1 MSVTPTSLILVRGA
15 GDLATGTIAR
25 LSSAGFLVA
34 ALEIGRPTAIRR
46 SVALS
51 ECMYD
56 GAAMVEGI
64 RALRV
69 FSPGELLAK
78 AAPGIVPVFEDPR
91 CASLREIAPI
101 ALVDAI
107 LAKRN
112 LGTRKDMAPIVIA
125 LGPGFEAGVDAHAVI
140 ETNRGHDLGRLILSG
155 SAEPDTG
162 CPGLI
167 GGYGAE
173 RVVKAPIAGVVE
185 LLRDI
190 GDLVEK
196 GEALLAVEAGK
207 ERVEVLSPLK
217 GVVRGIIRSGS
228 VVSAGMKI
236 ADVDPRGV
244 VESCRSISDKARA
257 IGGGVLEAVMRF
269 GGRPR

>member
-1 MSVTPTSLILVRGA
+1 M
-15 GDLATGTIAR
+15 
-25 LSSAGFLVA
+25 
-34 ALEIGRPTAIRR
+34 
-46 SVALS
+46 
-51 ECMYD
+51 
-56 GAAMVEGI
+56 
-64 RALRV
+64 
-69 FSPGELLAK
+69 
-78 AAPGIVPVFEDPR
+78 
-91 CASLREIAPI
+91 
-101 ALVDAI
+101 
-107 LAKRN
+107 
-112 LGTRKDMAPIVIA
+112 
-125 LGPGFEAGVDAHAVI
+125 
-140 ETNRGHDLGRLILSG
+140 
-155 SAEPDTG
+155 
-162 CPGLI
+162 

-244 VESCRSISDKARA
+244 VESCRSISDKA
-257 IGGGVLEAVMRF
+257 
-269 GGRPR
+269 